1 LVVPLLLQGET
12 KGVLG
17 LGKKLGAKPYNA
29 SDMEFL
35 ASLGNLAI
43 ISIENAR
50 LFQEAIEKQK
60 LEDELL
66 IAKQIQRGL
75 LPASLPVI
83 PRCSI
88 AALNLSSKQVGG
100 DYYDVIALAD
110 DRFVI
115 AIGDVSG
122 KGAPA
127 SLLMA
132 NLQAAIRA
140 LVPLGLPLSDLTRLV
155 NDLLCDNTGGERFIT
170 FFWGILDV
178 PAGTFRYVSAG
189 HNPPM
194 LFRPDGS
201 RELLDKGGLILG
213 IMKTMTPYE
222 EGITTFAPGDLL
234 VLYTDGVSEA
244 MSSTGEEWGE
254 DRLEALVRAHQH
266 DTPEDLIDGVVAA
279 VKVHARDTIQS
290 DDITMVVVR
299 MNR

>member
-1 LVVPLLLQGET
+1 M
-12 KGVLG
+12 LG
-17 LGKKLGAKPYNA
+17 LGRKMRGGDYTP
-29 SDMEFL
+29 SEGEFL
-35 ASLGNLAI
+35 ASLGNIAI
-43 ISIENAR
+43 ISLENAR
-50 LFQEAIEKQK
+50 LFHEALEKQK

-75 LPASLPVI
+75 LPASLPMI
-83 PRCSI
+83 PRCAI
-88 AALNLSSKQVGG
+88 GAANLSSKQVGG
-100 DYYDVIALAD
+100 DYYDVIQIAPQ
-110 DRFVI
+110 RFVI

-140 LVPLGLPLSDLTRLV
+140 LVPLGLPLADLTRLV

-178 PAGTFRYVSAG
+178 EAGTFRYVSAG

-201 RELLDKGGLILG
+201 RELLDRGGLILG
-213 IMKTMTPYE
+213 IMKTMRPYE
-222 EGITTFAPGDLL
+222 EGCVAFAPGDLL

-244 MSSTGEEWGE
+244 MSASSEEWGE
-254 DRLEALVRAHQH
+254 ERLEALIRSRR
-266 DTPEDLIDGVVAA
+266 DDSPDDLIDAVVAA
-279 VKVHARDTIQS
+279 VKVHARDTEQS
-290 DDITMVVVR
+290 DDITLVVVR
-299 MNR
+299 MTA